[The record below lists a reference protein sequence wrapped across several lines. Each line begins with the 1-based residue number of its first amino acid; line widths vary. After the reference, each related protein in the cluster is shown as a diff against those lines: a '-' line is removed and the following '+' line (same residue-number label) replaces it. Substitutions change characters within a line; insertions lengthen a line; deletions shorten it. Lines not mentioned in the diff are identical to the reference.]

1 MTPLQS
7 NQEIGQRIRAR
18 RKELHLTLQEVADAV
33 GIRNSTVL
41 RYEQG
46 TIKRL
51 KQPVIESIAD
61 ALHTTPEYLMGRT
74 EECTEGRRSTM
85 KPLYIEIEQEM
96 LSAAI
101 EAMRDLKAYYE
112 ADAAAL
118 ARLDSPEGRAL
129 AQERLE
135 SAAVA
140 SGLYDYFGSR

>member
-1 MTPLQS
+1 MTVG
-7 NQEIGQRIRAR
+7 ERIKQR
-18 RKELHLTLQEVADAV
+18 RKQLGINAEQVAAELGVSP
-33 GIRNSTVL
+33 STVY
-41 RYEQG
+41 RYENG
-46 TIKRL
+46 A
-51 KQPVIESIAD
+51 IEKMGIDKLEPIAD

>member
-1 MTPLQS
+1 
-7 NQEIGQRIRAR
+7 
-18 RKELHLTLQEVADAV
+18 
-33 GIRNSTVL
+33 
-41 RYEQG
+41 
-46 TIKRL
+46 
-51 KQPVIESIAD
+51 
-61 ALHTTPEYLMGRT
+61 
-74 EECTEGRRSTM
+74 M